1 MSAIR
6 AARGFTGRDKI
17 VKFNGCYHGH
27 SDGLLVKAGSG
38 VMTAGVPGSSGVP
51 AGCTRDTL
59 TADYNNLESVKELF
73 ERWDG
78 QIAAVIVEPAGA
90 NMGVVLPEDG
100 FLSGLR
106 ALCDENGSLLIFD
119 EVITGFRLALGGAQA
134 YYGVTPDIATFA
146 KAIAS
151 GYPFGA
157 VVGRRD
163 VMDCGVPAS
172 GTFNGNPVGVAA
184 ALATL
189 EELSQPGVYARLEA
203 LGQQLEDGFQALG
216 EKYRRKLY
224 LRHLGSIFVL
234 GFGYTQDL
242 GDFRDWLTQADLAV
256 YQRFV
261 AGCEDY
267 GVRFTDRRG
276 REYLS
281 TAHTQEDIRRTLAVA
296 DQVLGEMEQ
305 EGI

>member
-1 MSAIR
+1 M
-6 AARGFTGRDKI
+6 
-17 VKFNGCYHGH
+17 
-27 SDGLLVKAGSG
+27 
-38 VMTAGVPGSSGVP
+38 
-51 AGCTRDTL
+51 
-59 TADYNNLESVKELF
+59 
-73 ERWDG
+73 
-78 QIAAVIVEPAGA
+78 
-90 NMGVVLPEDG
+90 
-100 FLSGLR
+100 
-106 ALCDENGSLLIFD
+106 
-119 EVITGFRLALGGAQA
+119 
-134 YYGVTPDIATFA
+134 
-146 KAIAS
+146 
-151 GYPFGA
+151 
-157 VVGRRD
+157 
-163 VMDCGVPAS
+163 PAS

-184 ALATL
+184 APGHPGGTL
-189 EELSQPGVYARLEA
+189 PARGLCPAGGPGASSWRTA
-203 LGQQLEDGFQALG
+203 SRPWGRST
-216 EKYRRKLY
+216 RRKLY

-242 GDFRDWLTQADLAV
+242 GDFRDWLTQADLAA